1 MRFTFVDRVLEIEP
15 GVKITTVKC
24 LSMAE
29 EYLAD
34 HFPRFPV
41 MPGVLMLESMTEA
54 GAWLTRITE
63 DFAHSII
70 TLKEARNVR
79 FADFVQPGN
88 VLTVRA
94 ELLDFD
100 GTDIRLKAQ
109 AMIGDRVAVGGR
121 LVLHRANLV
130 DTRPDLADTDQYLK
144 QCLRSHFGLLYPSP
158 IDSGTGDAPSN
169 GANGATHESP
179 RHKVERC
186 D

>member
-1 MRFTFVDRVLEIEP
+1 MRFTFVDRVLEVQP

-54 GAWLTRITE
+54 GAWLTRVTE

-88 VLTVRA
+88 VLTVTA
-94 ELLDFD
+94 ELLSID
-100 GTDIRLKAQ
+100 GPDVRLKTQ

-121 LVLHRANLV
+121 LTLQRANLV
-130 DTRPDLADTDQYLK
+130 DTRPDLAETDAYLR
-144 QCLRSHFGLLYPSP
+144 QSLRAHFGLLCPSASP
-158 IDSGTGDAPSN
+158 PNTGEIARSESNGTAPGAPS
-169 GANGATHESP
+169 
-179 RHKVERC
+179 HKVS
-186 D
+186 